1 MEKEV
6 FEPAKI
12 EVIVIESEDVIR
24 TSPGDTTGDP
34 QDD

>member
-12 EVIVIESEDVIR
+12 EVIVFDTEDIIR
-24 TSPGDTTGDP
+24 TSEPTGDP
-34 QDD
+34 I

>member
-12 EVIVIESEDVIR
+12 EVIVFDTEDIIR
-24 TSPGDTTGDP
+24 TSQTDIID
-34 QDD
+34 